1 MKKPRLVF
9 FGNERL
15 ATGVTTQTP
24 VLKALIAAGYEIEAV
39 IANHVDS
46 QSRQGRDLEVG
57 PVAQTHNIPIILSGH
72 TIPIAEKVAKHQA
85 ELAVLVAF
93 GQIVSQSVIDMFPH
107 GIINIHPSLLP
118 QYRGAT
124 PVETTI
130 LNGAT
135 TTGVSLMK
143 LVKEMDAGP
152 VFAQQE
158 FNLSGHESKQ
168 KLANQLGELGAKMLI
183 ESLPKIVDG
192 SLVAQPQ
199 IGKPTF
205 TKRISKQDGRLD
217 PSKSA
222 AQLEREVRAYVGWP
236 KSYFDW
242 QGKTY
247 IVHKANVATAKIPKG
262 ELKVVDKKLL
272 YGCKDGSLEILEI
285 QPANKP
291 KMNAEAFIN
300 GIQI

>member
-1 MKKPRLVF
+1 VRYLYD
-9 FGNERL
+9 
-15 ATGVTTQTP
+15 TT
-24 VLKALIAAGYEIEAV
+24 LIK
-39 IANHVDS
+39 D
-46 QSRQGRDLEVG
+46 RDNV
-57 PVAQTHNIPIILSGH
+57 
-72 TIPIAEKVAKHQA
+72 
-85 ELAVLVAF
+85 
-93 GQIVSQSVIDMFPH
+93 
-107 GIINIHPSLLP
+107 
-118 QYRGAT
+118 
-124 PVETTI
+124 
-130 LNGAT
+130 

-262 ELKVVDKKLL
+262 ELKVVDKKLF
-272 YGCKDGSLEILEI
+272 YGCKDGSLKILEI
-285 QPANKP
+285 QPAGKP
-291 KMNAEAFIN
+291 KMNAAAFIN
-300 GIQI
+300 GYSI